1 MKKALQRFFTEDRVV
16 AFVIMLNAIVLFVLS
31 YEEYIHNRLLSTLD
45 AIFLFY
51 FLMEAII
58 KIGMMGW
65 REYIKSGWNKFD
77 FMIVLISLPSV
88 ILLFMENMP
97 DFEVIFVFRVV
108 RVLRFFKFI
117 KFIPNIDELVAG
129 IRRALKASVF
139 VLLAFFVYCF
149 IVSLISCRLF
159 QHISPEMF
167 GDPIRSVYNV
177 FKVFTIEGW
186 FEVPETLIAQGQM
199 SETNSFF
206 TISYFIL
213 IVISGGI
220 FGLSIVNAIFVEEM
234 VRDNNDDL
242 IVKIEA
248 MDEKMN
254 HLLQLLAYQNGQAE
268 SGIDEGKEEAS
279 GAEDAH
285 ERST

>member
-1 MKKALQRFFTEDRVV
+1 MKRALQRFFTEDKIV
-16 AFVIMLNAIVLFVLS
+16 AFVIMLNAIVLFILS
-31 YEEYIHNRLLSTLD
+31 YEEYMHDKLLTTLD

-58 KIGMMGW
+58 KIRKDGW
-65 REYIKSGWNKFD
+65 KKYIKSGWNKFD
-77 FMIVLISLPSV
+77 FAIVIISLPSV

-97 DFEVIFVFRVV
+97 DFAVIFVFRIV

-129 IRRALKASVF
+129 IRRALKASIF

-149 IVSLISCRLF
+149 IISLISCRLF

-186 FEVPETLIAQGQM
+186 FEVPETLIEQAQM
-199 SETNSFF
+199 NDMNSFF
-206 TISYFIL
+206 TIGYFVL

-254 HLLQLLAYQNGQAE
+254 HLLKQLAHQNGKLDSLAE
-268 SGIDEGKEEAS
+268 ESETATTDTEQELG
-279 GAEDAH
+279 
-285 ERST
+285 

>member
-1 MKKALQRFFTEDRVV
+1 MKKALQRLFTEDRIV
-16 AFVIMLNAIVLFVLS
+16 AFVIMLNAIVLFILS
-31 YEEYIHNRLLSTLD
+31 YEQYIHNRLLSTLD

-58 KIGMMGW
+58 KIRLMGW
-65 REYIKSGWNKFD
+65 RKYISSGWNKFD
-77 FMIVLISLPSV
+77 FAIVILSLPSV

-97 DFEVIFVFRVV
+97 DFAVIFVFRIV

-167 GDPIRSVYNV
+167 GDPIRSLYNV

-186 FEVPETLIAQGQM
+186 FEVPEAIIAQAEM
-199 SETNSFF
+199 NEVNSFF
-206 TISYFIL
+206 TIGYFIL

-254 HLLQLLAYQNGQAE
+254 HIMKMLANQNGQASNGQTE
-268 SGIDEGKEEAS
+268 HEERPLDS
-279 GAEDAH
+279 EQ
-285 ERST
+285 ELS

>member
-1 MKKALQRFFTEDRVV
+1 MKKALQRFFTEDRIV
-16 AFVIMLNAIVLFVLS
+16 AFVIMLNAIVLFILS
-31 YEEYIHNRLLSTLD
+31 YEEYVDNKTLSILD
-45 AIFLFY
+45 AIFLLY
-51 FLMEAII
+51 FLMEAIV
-58 KIGMMGW
+58 KIAMLGW
-65 REYIKSGWNKFD
+65 KEYIKSGWNRFD
-77 FMIVLISLPSV
+77 FAIVVVSLPSV
-88 ILLFMENMP
+88 FLLIMENMP
-97 DFEVIFVFRVV
+97 DFAVIFVFRIV

-129 IRRALKASVF
+129 IRRALKASIF

-186 FEVPETLIAQGQM
+186 FEVPETLIKQGQM
-199 SETNSFF
+199 SEMNSFF
-206 TISYFIL
+206 TIGYFIL

-242 IVKIEA
+242 MVKIEA

-254 HLLQLLAYQNGQAE
+254 HLLKTLAYQNAQAE
-268 SGIDEGKEEAS
+268 PLDEGQEES
-279 GAEDAH
+279 SAETDH
-285 ERST
+285 HLS